1 MTMFTYNVYFH
12 VAENEITKQHND
24 EMTVI
29 ADCLENARYTAIK
42 RIQNE
47 FDYPASAVDKISIY
61 NKDYKLLKTY
71 ERW

>member
-1 MTMFTYNVYFH
+1 
-12 VAENEITKQHND
+12 
-24 EMTVI
+24 MTVI

-47 FDYPASAVDKISIY
+47 FDYPASAVDKIEIY

-71 ERW
+71 EM